1 MDFTHVTHESI
12 PPFIN
17 KDSNILILGS
27 LPSIKSRENGFFYA
41 HPQNR
46 FFKALAGV
54 FDEEEPKSIA
64 DRKDFLKRHFIALYD
79 VIYECD
85 ICGSSDSSI
94 KNVVPIK
101 LKELLKQHP
110 HISKIYTTGKKAKE
124 LYDKYLLQDVGI
136 EAIALPSSSAANA
149 TMTIDVLV
157 EEYKRKILRA
167 NVLQ

>member
-17 KDSNILILGS
+17 EDSKILILGS
-27 LPSIKSRENGFFYA
+27 LPSIKSRKDGFFYA

-54 FDEEEPKSIA
+54 YDEEEPKTIA
-64 DRKDFLKRHFIALYD
+64 DRKAFLKRHFIALYD

-85 ICGSSDSSI
+85 ICGCSDSSI

-101 LKELLKQHP
+101 LKELLKQYP
-110 HISKIYTTGKKAKE
+110 NILKIYTTGKKAKE
-124 LYDKYLLQDVGI
+124 LYDKYLLPNVGI
-136 EAIALPSSSAANA
+136 SAIALPSSSAANA
-149 TMTIDVLV
+149 TITLDVLA
-157 EEYKRKILRA
+157 EEYKRKLIGA
-167 NVLQ
+167 NLLQ

>member
-17 KDSNILILGS
+17 EDSKIFILGS
-27 LPSIKSRENGFFYA
+27 LPSIKSREDGFFYA

-54 FDEEEPKSIA
+54 YGEEEPKTIV
-64 DRKDFLKRHFIALYD
+64 DRKAFLKRHFIALYD

-101 LKELLKQHP
+101 LKELLKQYLN
-110 HISKIYTTGKKAKE
+110 ISKVYTTGKKAKE
-124 LYDKYLLQDVGI
+124 LYDKYLLPDVGI
-136 EAIALPSSSAANA
+136 SAIALPSSSAANA
-149 TMTIDVLV
+149 TMTLDVLV
-157 EEYKRKILRA
+157 EEYKRRIMGA

>member
-17 KDSNILILGS
+17 ENSKILILGS
-27 LPSIKSRENGFFYA
+27 LPSIKSREDGFFYA

-46 FFKALAGV
+46 FFKTLAAV
-54 FDEEEPKSIA
+54 FEEQESKTIR
-64 DRKDFLKRHFIALYD
+64 DRKAFLDRHKIALYD

-101 LKELLKQHP
+101 LKELLKQYP
-110 HISKIYTTGKKAKE
+110 NISKIYTTGKKAKA
-124 LYDKYLLQDVGI
+124 LYDKYLLPNVEI
-136 EAIALPSSSAANA
+136 EAISLPSSSPANA
-149 TMTIDVLV
+149 TMSQAKLV
-157 EEYKRKILRA
+157 EAYSQILIA
-167 NVLQ
+167 IK

>member
-17 KDSNILILGS
+17 KDSKILILGS
-27 LPSIKSRENGFFYA
+27 LPSIKSREDGFFYA

-54 FDEEEPKSIA
+54 FGEEEPKTIE
-64 DRKDFLKRHFIALYD
+64 DRKAFLKSHFIALYD

-101 LKELLKQHP
+101 LKELLKQYP
-110 HISKIYTTGKKAKE
+110 NISMIYTTGKKAKE
-124 LYDKYLLQDVGI
+124 LYDKYLLPDVGI
-136 EAIALPSSSAANA
+136 NAIALPSSSAANA
-149 TMTIDVLV
+149 GMSQERLN
-157 EEYKRKILRA
+157 EEYKIILKA
-167 NVLQ
+167 F

>member
-17 KDSNILILGS
+17 ENSKILILGS
-27 LPSIKSRENGFFYA
+27 LPSIKSREDGFFYA

-54 FDEEEPKSIA
+54 FNEIEPKTIS
-64 DRKDFLKRHFIALYD
+64 DRKAFLDRHNIALYD

-94 KNVVPIK
+94 KNVVHIK
-101 LKELLKQHP
+101 LKELLKQFP
-110 HISKIYTTGKKAKE
+110 NISKIFTTGKKAKE
-124 LYDKYLLQDVGI
+124 LYDKYLLPDVGI

-149 TMTIDVLV
+149 TMTLDVLV
-157 EEYKRKILRA
+157 EEYKRRIMGA

>member
-1 MDFTHVTHESI
+1 MDFAHVTHESI

-17 KDSNILILGS
+17 EDSKILILGS
-27 LPSIKSRENGFFYA
+27 LPSIKSRKDGFFYA

-54 FDEEEPKSIA
+54 YGEEEPKAIV
-64 DRKDFLKRHFIALYD
+64 DRKAFLKRHFIALYD

-101 LKELLKQHP
+101 LKELLKQYP
-110 HISKIYTTGKKAKE
+110 NISKIYTTGKKAKE
-124 LYDKYLLQDVGI
+124 LYDKYLLPDVEI
-136 EAIALPSSSAANA
+136 SAIALPSSSAANA
-149 TMTIDVLV
+149 TMTLDVLV
-157 EEYKRKILRA
+157 EEYKRIIIGA
-167 NVLQ
+167 NLLQ